1 MKIVLCK
8 ITENKGE
15 NMSAMNL
22 HNYQKGDK
30 VRFLNEVG
38 GGIVK
43 RLRKDG
49 MVLVENEDGFDYPMP
64 PGELVLVESGG
75 FSKGDSLEKN
85 TERKADDMRV
95 SESEDLKKILIAFT
109 RNQSNNGVV
118 LHLINDT
125 PWFFP
130 YAIYSRVDADDHRLI
145 VQDVLEPDTKM
156 EVGEFPD
163 NDLDEVRQ
171 LVLQG
176 FFAGDRMK
184 SMQPSVQ
191 GKLKNKA
198 TRLLLSGNYEINEY
212 FSVPALIFDIFNSKT
227 SDPEV
232 IDEVLHEKTL
242 QESVDAENA
251 VRSKRHP
258 SPVIWEEDLHIN
270 VLVDSVVG
278 MSNTEIL
285 NFQMDYFRKILDK
298 AMVEDV
304 SQVVYIH
311 GIGNGTLKKTLRD
324 ALEKEFHLMYE
335 DASFKQYGFGVTKVF
350 PGRKAK

>member
-1 MKIVLCK
+1 
-8 ITENKGE
+8 
-15 NMSAMNL
+15 MNL
-22 HNYQKGDK
+22 HTYQKGDK

-64 PGELVLVESGG
+64 PNELVLVESAG
-75 FSKGDSLEKN
+75 FSKGNSLEKN

-95 SESEDLKKILIAFT
+95 NESNDEKKILLAFT
-109 RNQSNNGVV
+109 RNTSNNAVI
-118 LHLINDT
+118 LHIINDT

-130 YAIYSRVDADDHRLI
+130 CAIYTRVQDDEHRLI

-176 FFAGDRMK
+176 FFAGDQMK
-184 SMQPSVQ
+184 SLHPLVQ
-191 GKLKNKA
+191 GKVKNKA
-198 TRLLLSGNYEINEY
+198 TRLLLSGNYETNEY
-212 FSVPALIFDIFNSKT
+212 FSVPALIFDIYNSKT
-227 SDPEV
+227 SAPEV
-232 IDEVLHEKTL
+232 IDEVLHEKAL
-242 QESVDAENA
+242 QDAVDAEKA
-251 VRSKRHP
+251 VRSKKHP

-298 AMVEDV
+298 AIVEKV
-304 SQVVYIH
+304 TQVVFIH

-324 ALEKEFHLMYE
+324 AVEKEYRLLFE
-335 DASFKQYGFGVTKVF
+335 DASFKEYGFGATKVF

>member
-1 MKIVLCK
+1 
-8 ITENKGE
+8 
-15 NMSAMNL
+15 MSSKNL
-22 HNYQKGDK
+22 QSFQKGDK

-64 PGELVLVESGG
+64 PNELVLVESAG
-75 FSKGDSLEKN
+75 FSKGSSLEKN

-95 SESEDLKKILIAFT
+95 TETEQEKKILLAFT
-109 RNQSNNGVV
+109 RNDSNNGVI
-118 LHLINDT
+118 LYLINDT

-130 YAIYSRVDADDHRLI
+130 CAIYTQIKNDDHRLI

-156 EVGEFPD
+156 EVGAFSD

-176 FFAGDRMK
+176 FFAGDQMK
-184 SMQPSVQ
+184 LLHPMVQ
-191 GKLKNKA
+191 GKVKNKA
-198 TRLLLSGNYEINEY
+198 TRLLLSGNYETNEY
-212 FSVPALIFDIFNSKT
+212 FSLPALIFDVYNSKT
-227 SDPEV
+227 SAPEV
-232 IDEVLHEKTL
+232 IDEVIHEKAL
-242 QESVDAENA
+242 QETIDAEKA
-251 VRSKRHP
+251 VRSKKHS

-298 AMVEDV
+298 AIVETV
-304 SQVVYIH
+304 AQVVFIH

-324 ALEKEFHLMYE
+324 SLEKEYHLMYE
-335 DASFKQYGFGVTKVF
+335 DASFKAYGFGATKVF
-350 PGRKAK
+350 PSRKSK